1 MVLVQSRK
9 CAFDEI
15 HHRRHLLVYVYTTS
29 SIGVILFSLSGV
41 LNNVSLVFVRPR
53 SAIMIISFVTITVI
67 HTGSS
72 QKPQE
77 RSLLVK
83 DLKDLKD
90 LKPPFVHAIRRLIN
104 LVLYLPRH
112 AFLPIYIMKFTTAI
126 FLTTYLVGASG
137 KCGL

>member
-1 MVLVQSRK
+1 M
-9 CAFDEI
+9 
-15 HHRRHLLVYVYTTS
+15 
-29 SIGVILFSLSGV
+29 
-41 LNNVSLVFVRPR
+41 
-53 SAIMIISFVTITVI
+53 
-67 HTGSS
+67 
-72 QKPQE
+72 
-77 RSLLVK
+77 K

-137 KCGL
+137 KCGLYHDVIFLLSAGVACMGLDRILTLLLCLCQYFIFVCFTLLSLETPCNHS